1 MYLNTGLSLVA
12 FFGVLVESLVGG
24 AFLDKIPH
32 WGWDLSVYILN
43 QFPVLCV
50 LLP

>member
-1 MYLNTGLSLVA
+1 MYLSTGVSLVA
-12 FFGVLVESLVGG
+12 FFGVLVSLVGG
-24 AFLDKIPH
+24 AFLDKILH

-43 QFPVLCV
+43 QFPGFCV